1 MIQKIQRFGAAMFT
15 PVLLFSFAGLVLAFA
30 LTFTNPMIVGGIAD
44 GGSHWYRFWKIV
56 ENGAWTVFVQ
66 MELLFVVGLA
76 VGLAK
81 KANGRAAMEALVIYF
96 TFNYF
101 INAIL
106 TYYGE
111 SFHVDLRAGV
121 GGVTGL
127 KMIAGVT
134 TLDTGIL
141 GAIGIS
147 LLTVLI
153 HEKYFDKKL
162 PDFLGVFQGS
172 AFVVILGFIA
182 MLPIALLT
190 VVIWPN
196 IQHAIGSI
204 QAFLAGSGGLGV
216 WIYTFLERS
225 LIPTGLH
232 HFIYSPFMFGPAAV
246 ESGIRMY
253 WVEHLSEFA
262 SSARPLVEL
271 FPQGG
276 FGLYGNSKVF
286 GSLGI
291 SIAFY
296 LTAFP
301 DKKKKVLAIL
311 LPAALTAVLTGITE
325 PLEFTFLFIAPVLFF
340 IHAFLAACMSTTMY
354 LFGVVGDLGNGLID
368 FVGLNWIPMA
378 GNHFSMILSHIII
391 GLLFTAIYVLVF
403 RYLILRFQFVTPG
416 REMSTGDTKLY
427 TKQDLKDKK
436 NRVFDGNE
444 YERMAALFMEGLG
457 GRENVESFSNCAT
470 RLRVVLKD
478 MEKLSSDSYFK
489 SCKAHGVVRKGN
501 TVQIIVGLS
510 VPQVREQ
517 FETLF
522 DKKKGD

>member
-30 LTFTNPMIVGGIAD
+30 LTFTNPMIVGSIANE
-44 GGSHWYRFWKIV
+44 GTHWYFFWKII

-76 VGLAK
+76 IGLAK

-101 INAIL
+101 INSIL
-106 TYYGE
+106 TFYGGN
-111 SFHVDLRAGV
+111 FHVDLSAGV

-134 TLDTGIL
+134 TLDTGIV
-141 GAIGIS
+141 GAIIIS
-147 LLTVLI
+147 LFTVMI
-153 HEKYFDKKL
+153 HDKFFDKKL

-172 AFVVILGFIA
+172 ALIVIIGFAA
-182 MLPIALLT
+182 MLPIAFLT

-196 IQHAIGSI
+196 IQRAIGSI
-204 QAFLAGSGGLGV
+204 QVFLANSGSLGV

-262 SSARPLVEL
+262 SSTKSLVEL

-296 LTAFP
+296 LTALP
-301 DKKKKVLAIL
+301 EKKKKVLAIL
-311 LPAALTAVLTGITE
+311 LPAALTAMLTGITE

-340 IHAFLAACMSTTMY
+340 IHAFLAACMSATMY
-354 LFGVVGDLGNGLID
+354 MFGVVGDLGNGLID
-368 FVGLNWIPMA
+368 FIGLNWIPM
-378 GNHFSMILSHIII
+378 GSNHLSMVISQIII
-391 GLLFTAIYVLVF
+391 GLLFTAVYVFVF
-403 RYLILRFQFVTPG
+403 RYLILKFNFATPG
-416 REMSTGDTKLY
+416 READQEDVKLY
-427 TKQDLKDKK
+427 SKQDFKGKSK
-436 NRVFDGNE
+436 GGSKGNE
-444 YERMAALFMEGLG
+444 YGKMASLFMEGLG
-457 GRENVESFSNCAT
+457 GKENIESFSNCAT
-470 RLRVVLKD
+470 RLRVVIKD
-478 MEKLSSDSYFK
+478 MSKLNPDQYFK
-489 SCKAHGVVRKGN
+489 SCKAHGVVKKGN

-517 FETLF
+517 FETQF
-522 DKKKGD
+522 NQE